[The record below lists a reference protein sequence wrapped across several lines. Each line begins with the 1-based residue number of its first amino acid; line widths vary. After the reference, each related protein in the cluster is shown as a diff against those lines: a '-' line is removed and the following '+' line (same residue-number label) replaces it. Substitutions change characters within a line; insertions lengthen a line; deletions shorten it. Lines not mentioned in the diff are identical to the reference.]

1 MLSGGIPTRLFGG
14 ALLKWTPDRRLDN
27 RSFTMV
33 ETMIIYKPSIVL
45 TAVLCA
51 DLAGAQDYVG
61 PNFERCQKRVTSILE
76 GKEEWNGINNVTV
89 EQYIYRGAVRGMNS
103 EYEQTS
109 RDKFITITTEGCKVL
124 CESPVDFYWHS
135 DITTTLSIISNWILP
150 IMALLSALPYD
161 SLHRRTAGAP
171 WWQTR
176 IMGTLRALLNW
187 LGSPETA
194 LTNTLFNIHQMH
206 ECLAETKSSGQGI
219 SGNNNLRSLKMDA
232 YYVLSCIG
240 QFNMPDVGSDE
251 FLEPL
256 VYALFRGFVHLDAG
270 EAAAHAQSTT
280 YPPAGTTPD
289 QRERSEQAKVWTREL
304 LQEMA
309 FQLRMLRRRGIYPS
323 LVNVFLFCVAY
334 AMAVVLAFSDVGER
348 TTAHALA
355 LGILVSWLPLLVLFS
370 ILDRNPMSADRSRK
384 LMSRWLWNADAI
396 RRWEKVSG
404 IPASQNPPPV
414 MPAGGPPA
422 SPDWWTW
429 NKEENLRALQLPPG
443 HTPLFG
449 PFQQP
454 VRFDPF
460 IGEFVG
466 QGRQMGYHGLAFSV
480 VHSVYDSHGTDR
492 RMRSI
497 QEIVEHTRVRL
508 GGPRPWAWWRMAFI
522 SLTIVWLFA
531 GMAFMISYNT
541 PTVGFACRSGSYT
554 VYGLLTFGSWF
565 LSLLP
570 CYKHPDNWMRAVAH
584 AFNGLALLTLL
595 LIIFASFSGIF
606 NNCICKGGLA
616 GYLDFESAEFYRNP
630 NHFNVYKWWMAGAIV
645 GALPITFSLLR
656 AAWLL
661 IRLKPLWQA
670 SEQHNPHV
678 RNPGVDMIWLV

>member
-1 MLSGGIPTRLFGG
+1 MP
-14 ALLKWTPDRRLDN
+14 
-27 RSFTMV
+27 
-33 ETMIIYKPSIVL
+33 ETCRPH
-45 TAVLCA
+45 
-51 DLAGAQDYVG
+51 
-61 PNFERCQKRVTSILE
+61 LE
-76 GKEEWNGINNVTV
+76 GREEWNGINNVTI
-89 EQYIYRGAVRGMNS
+89 ERYMYRGAVRGMNS
-103 EYEQTS
+103 EYARTS
-109 RDKFITITTEGCKVL
+109 RDKFITITTEGCREL

-150 IMALLSALPYD
+150 IIALLSALPYD

-187 LGSPETA
+187 VGSPETA

-206 ECLAETKSSGQGI
+206 KCLAETKSSGQGI
-219 SGNNNLRSLKMDA
+219 SGNGTLRSLKMDA
-232 YYVLSCIG
+232 YYVLSCMG
-240 QFNMPDVGSDE
+240 QFNMSEVSKTE

-256 VYALFRGFVHLDAG
+256 IYALFRGFVPLDVG
-270 EAAAHAQSTT
+270 EAAALALSTT
-280 YPPAGTTPD
+280 YPPPNTTPE
-289 QRERSEQAKVWTREL
+289 QRERSEQAKIWTSEL

-309 FQLRMLRRRGIYPS
+309 FQLRMLRRRGVYPS

-396 RRWEKVSG
+396 RRWEKYSG
-404 IPASQNPPPV
+404 IPASQLTPPLIPT
-414 MPAGGPPA
+414 GGHPPL
-422 SPDWWTW
+422 PDWWTW
-429 NKEENLRALQLPPG
+429 NKEENLRALQLQNGPI
-443 HTPLFG
+443 PLFD
-449 PFQQP
+449 PFQQS

-466 QGRQMGYHGLAFSV
+466 QGRQMGYHGLALAV
-480 VHSVYDSHGTDR
+480 VHSVYDSHGIDR

-497 QEIVEHTRVRL
+497 QDIVVSTRKKL
-508 GGPRPWAWWRMAFI
+508 HGSRPWAWWGTALV
-522 SLTIVWLFA
+522 SLTMVWLFA

-554 VYGLLTFGSWF
+554 IYGLLTFGSWF

-570 CYKHPDNWMRAVAH
+570 SYKHPNNWRRAVAH
-584 AFNGLALLTLL
+584 VFNTLAVLTLI

-606 NNCICKGGLA
+606 NNCICKGALA
-616 GYLDFESAEFYRNP
+616 GYLDFENAEFYRNKD
-630 NHFNVYKWWMAGAIV
+630 HFNVYTWWMAGAIV
-645 GALPITFSLLR
+645 GALPITLSLGWAVR
-656 AAWLL
+656 LL
-661 IRLKPLWQA
+661 IQLKPLWQA

-678 RNPGVDMIWLV
+678 RNPEVDMIWLI

>member
-1 MLSGGIPTRLFGG
+1 
-14 ALLKWTPDRRLDN
+14 
-27 RSFTMV
+27 
-33 ETMIIYKPSIVL
+33 MIIHQPPIILVTVL
-45 TAVLCA
+45 SAR
-51 DLAGAQDYVG
+51 LATAQDYVG
-61 PNFERCQKRVTSILE
+61 PNFEKCQQRVNNILKGE
-76 GKEEWNGINNVTV
+76 EEWNGINNVTI
-89 EQYIYRGAVRGMNS
+89 EQYMYRGPVRGMNPQ
-103 EYEQTS
+103 YEQTS
-109 RDKFITITTEGCKVL
+109 RDQFVTITTEGCRFL
-124 CESPVDFYWHS
+124 CEDPIDFYWHS

-150 IMALLSALPYD
+150 IMALLAALPYD

-176 IMGTLRALLNW
+176 IMGTIRALLNW

-206 ECLAETKSSGQGI
+206 KCLAETKSSGQGI
-219 SGNNNLRSLKMDA
+219 SGNGALRSIKMDA

-240 QFNMPDVGSDE
+240 QFNLPDAAKPE

-256 VYALFRGFVHLDAG
+256 IYALFRGFVPLDVG
-270 EAAAHAQSTT
+270 EAAAHAHVANAI
-280 YPPAGTTPD
+280 YPPPTATQD
-289 QRERSEQAKVWTREL
+289 QIRRSDQAKIWTGEL

-309 FQLRMLRRRGIYPS
+309 FQLRMLRRRAVYPS
-323 LVNVFLFCVAY
+323 LVNVFLFSVAY

-396 RRWEKVSG
+396 RRWERHSG
-404 IPASQNPPPV
+404 VRALQTTPPTIPTGGF
-414 MPAGGPPA
+414 PAL
-422 SPDWWTW
+422 PDWWTW
-429 NKEENLRALQLPPG
+429 NKEENLFALQQRLQLQGGPLP
-443 HTPLFG
+443 LLG
-449 PFQQP
+449 PFEQS
-454 VRFDPF
+454 VRFDTF

-466 QGRQMGYHGLAFSV
+466 QGRRMGYHGLALAV
-480 VHSVYDSHGTDR
+480 IHSVYDSPGNDR

-497 QEIVEHTRVRL
+497 LDIMAQTRTRL
-508 GGPRPWAWWRMAFI
+508 HGNRPWAWWRMAFV
-522 SLTIVWLFA
+522 SLAIVWLFA

-570 CYKHPDNWMRAVAH
+570 WYKHPKNWMRAVAH
-584 AFNGLALLTLL
+584 VFNTFALFTLI

-606 NNCICKGGLA
+606 NNCTCKGGLA
-616 GYLDFESAEFYRNP
+616 GYLDFESAQFYRNK
-630 NHFNVYKWWMAGAIV
+630 NHFNVEAWWMAGAIV
-645 GALPITFSLLR
+645 GALPMAASLAR
-656 AAWLL
+656 AGWLL
-661 IRLKPLWQA
+661 MQLKPLWQA

-678 RNPGVDMIWLV
+678 RNPEVDMIWLI